1 MITTTLIGSNNN
13 CNNNDNSDDIDNYNP
28 SNIFALRDCSKRITC
43 PNTPPTKKWLIY
55 ENITQAII
63 PQLYKT

>member
-28 SNIFALRDCSKRITC
+28 SNIFARRDWSKRITC
-43 PNTPPTKKWLIY
+43 PNTPP
-55 ENITQAII
+55 
-63 PQLYKT
+63 PQLKLVDIRKHHPRDNSPTL

>member
-28 SNIFALRDCSKRITC
+28 SNIFAHARLV
-43 PNTPPTKKWLIY
+43 
-55 ENITQAII
+55 
-63 PQLYKT
+63 